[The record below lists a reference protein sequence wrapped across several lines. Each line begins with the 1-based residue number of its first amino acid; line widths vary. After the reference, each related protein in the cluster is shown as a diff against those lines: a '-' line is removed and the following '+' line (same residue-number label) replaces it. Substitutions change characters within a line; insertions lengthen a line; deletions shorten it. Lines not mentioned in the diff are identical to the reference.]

1 MSSYQ
6 QEQID
11 ALEMVLEQLQSLSEK
26 DQRELAD

>member
-26 DQRELAD
+26 DKRELAD